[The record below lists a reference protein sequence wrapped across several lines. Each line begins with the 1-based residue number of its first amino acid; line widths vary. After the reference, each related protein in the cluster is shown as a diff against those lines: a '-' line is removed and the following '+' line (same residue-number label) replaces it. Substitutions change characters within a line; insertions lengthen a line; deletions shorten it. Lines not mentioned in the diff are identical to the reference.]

1 MSGYELQQFVMVSP
15 EVWQDLHLRY
25 VESLWPWW
33 LVFLLLNLL
42 VLLKSQRPL
51 FFIYV
56 ACCWV
61 FLGVYY
67 FMHFIDQVHT
77 FAFLMGGAFV
87 FQGLAVLYIK
97 SLRPRPEL
105 QQPELQQQEYQQLK
119 DQQPESPES
128 YRWLRRT
135 ALCVYGVSAFIP
147 LSYVLLNTKESIL
160 LFGYGAEQT
169 ALGTVALVLFTLRSK
184 IELLLVCIPLVW
196 IGFYLLAL

>member
-25 VESLWPWW
+25 TESLWPWW
-33 LVFLLLNLL
+33 LGFPLLNLL
-42 VLLKSQRPL
+42 VLPESQRRL
-51 FFIYV
+51 FFTYV
-56 ACCWV
+56 ASCWV

-77 FAFLMGGAFV
+77 FAFVMGGVFI
-87 FQGLAVLYIK
+87 FQGLALLYVK
-97 SLRPRPEL
+97 VLRP
-105 QQPELQQQEYQQLK
+105 QPVYQQAEH
-119 DQQPESPES
+119 QQS
-128 YRWLRRT
+128 YLWLRRIT
-135 ALCVYGVSAFIP
+135 LCVYGVSAFVP
-147 LSYVLLNTKESIL
+147 LSYVLQNSEESIL

-169 ALGTVALVLFTLRSK
+169 ALGTVALVVYTLRGK